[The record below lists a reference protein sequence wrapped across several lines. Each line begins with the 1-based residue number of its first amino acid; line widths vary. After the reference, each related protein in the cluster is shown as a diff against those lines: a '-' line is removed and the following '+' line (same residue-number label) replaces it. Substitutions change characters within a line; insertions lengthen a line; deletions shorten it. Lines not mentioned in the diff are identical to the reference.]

1 MHKTVSKNRF
11 KTLGKVLAKN
21 DISIDYMIDWS
32 KESEYTDQPRLGNG
46 NYNGIPGWYF
56 TKSNRNDF
64 DNNEKKVIK
73 EVFKS
78 KGFKIVGIDDGEME
92 FDNDR
97 YFYPKINFIL
107 ND

>member
-21 DISIDYMIDWS
+21 NIDIDYMIDWS

-56 TKSNRNDF
+56 TKSNRVDFNND
-64 DNNEKKVIK
+64 EKKVIK
-73 EVFKS
+73 EIFKS

-97 YFYPKINFIL
+97 YFYPKISFIL